1 MSIQKS
7 LGIKQDFGKLEVG
20 LLGFFWL
27 CLTHHLLH
35 IHRTFLRS
43 PSQQKNFVKTFKLR
57 SEIVRQLFAFVSTN
71 WVIPCFSDL
80 TLEVTCKFSGTGS
93 IQIHHFSK
101 ESHSCATQSA
111 QISSKTHLDSFKGL
125 QELLLEH
132 NYFFS
137 TIIGCFLCSVYHSL
151 LCGFTRN

>member
-57 SEIVRQLFAFVSTN
+57 SEIVWQLFAFVSTN

-80 TLEVTCKFSGTGS
+80 TLEVTRKFSGTGS
-93 IQIHHFSK
+93 IQIHPNTSLQK
-101 ESHSCATQSA
+101 RES
-111 QISSKTHLDSFKGL
+111 
-125 QELLLEH
+125 
-132 NYFFS
+132 
-137 TIIGCFLCSVYHSL
+137 FLCHTECTDFQQDTPGLLQRTTGASFGTQLLFFYNNRLFPLFSL
-151 LCGFTRN
+151 S